1 MIMGTFELLRGKRSG
16 LWRLL
21 IEVQVLT
28 FLLVCSILE
37 IRHIRK
43 ILLYRRKKDLYKVC
57 EHQSL
62 FTLYLPGISC
72 CEVGMSLQKARGFS
86 LVPLVFVKVRE
97 TPASRAT
104 AGNIGTF
111 PA

>member
-1 MIMGTFELLRGKRSG
+1 MGTFELLRGKRSG

-21 IEVQVLT
+21 IEFQVLT
-28 FLLVCSILE
+28 FLLVYFYFGDPSHQKDSLVQTE
-37 IRHIRK
+37 
-43 ILLYRRKKDLYKVC
+43 DLYKVC

-62 FTLYLPGISC
+62 FTLYLPGTSC

-86 LVPLVFVKVRE
+86 FVSLVFVKVRE